1 MRTPPAGV
9 SRIDSRLVRSRR
21 PLPQD
26 PCTGV
31 AALPSAA
38 AMPEPGPPGSA
49 GSTATES
56 QPWPSTLGAIIG
68 SPITSDDPAEPATPN
83 ELYVTDPAGGEE
95 DEENVI
101 EPEFGG
107 RCLGARRIGRQRA
120 GNQHEVIVHAR
131 RYPVHTADEGT
142 LPAADHAIAD
152 RAASRFRLRCANHF
166 LLR

>member
-38 AMPEPGPPGSA
+38 AMPEASPPGPA

-107 RCLGARRIGRQRA
+107 AYPYQPRRRTVNDHRLERALPLAGFSTIAPPEPTGPLALTGPNGTGSARTG
-120 GNQHEVIVHAR
+120 IVF
-131 RYPVHTADEGT
+131 T
-142 LPAADHAIAD
+142 LA
-152 RAASRFRLRCANHF
+152 
-166 LLR
+166 